1 MNILKKIMSVL
12 LVFVI
17 LFANFR
23 SILEINL
30 LFIYVPLS
38 LYLIYIFYPRKVE
51 IANTSRLKNALGL
64 IFIGIGVFWTVY
76 IFTAGSSM
84 VTNTPVGNLSILIFI
99 YALFWLV
106 LGCILVKK
114 SHIKLSQIIS

>member
-1 MNILKKIMSVL
+1 
-12 LVFVI
+12 
-17 LFANFR
+17 
-23 SILEINL
+23 
-30 LFIYVPLS
+30 
-38 LYLIYIFYPRKVE
+38 
-51 IANTSRLKNALGL
+51 
-64 IFIGIGVFWTVY
+64 VY